1 MTSSFESIPSFFLEA
16 AAAAAAA
23 AAVAG
28 GGCHLILFR
37 NIVLAVEL
45 FIRIDV
51 AINRRFI

>member
-1 MTSSFESIPSFFLEA
+1 MTSSFESFPSFFLE
-16 AAAAAAA
+16 A